1 MILENLST
9 TFPEKDYLHTRAKHG
24 PFCNGSVNPLFPGS
38 FILFIIGDL
47 DVGGTEKHLVRIM
60 PYLKSHGFRVAV
72 YALTHEGYLAPKVR
86 AAGIEVLAPPLSSFV
101 RRFPSVIRPL
111 FSIPLA
117 AIFLWWTIHQ
127 QRPDIVHYFLP
138 AAYLLGGVCSFFSKK
153 SIQIMSRRSL
163 NDYQKKYP
171 ILKYLEYYLHRRMNA
186 ILGNSKAVVVQ
197 LLDEG
202 VAPERLGIIYNGVE
216 VLDDEKPKQRMY
228 IRESLNISSGTFVLV
243 MVANL
248 ISYKGHRDLLQGI
261 ALASE
266 KLHENWIVLC
276 VGRDDGIGSSLKTL
290 AETLQIAEHVRWI
303 GQSDNIPEFLLASDV
318 GILCSHEEG
327 FSNTILENMAAG
339 LPMVV
344 TDVGGN
350 REAVIDGSTGFVVAT
365 HSPQA
370 IGEAIVKLAQ
380 SPALRQQMGMAGR
393 DRVMNAFALSKC
405 VKEYGQ
411 LYHGLLGNPDMPI
424 TDILS

>member
-1 MILENLST
+1 MRSQST
-9 TFPEKDYLHTRAKHG
+9 L
-24 PFCNGSVNPLFPGS
+24 PGA
-38 FILFIIGDL
+38 IVLFIIGGL
-47 DVGGTEKHLVRIM
+47 DVGGTEKHLVRIL

-72 YALTHEGYLAPKVR
+72 FSLTHEGYLAPKVR
-86 AAGIEVLAPPLSSFV
+86 AAGIEVISPPLSSFV
-101 RRFPSVIRPL
+101 RRFPSVIRPF

-117 AIFLWWTIHQ
+117 SIFLWSTIHRH
-127 QRPDIVHYFLP
+127 RPDIVHYFLP
-138 AAYLLGGVCSFFSKK
+138 AAYLLGGVCNFFSKK

-171 ILKYLEYYLHRRMNA
+171 VLKYLEHSLHSRMNA
-186 ILGNSKAVVVQ
+186 ILGNSHAVVAQ

-202 VAPERLGIIYNGVE
+202 VATERVGTIYNGVE
-216 VLDDEKPKQRMY
+216 VLDDAQQKQRIY
-228 IRESLNISSGTFVLV
+228 IRESLNISSGTLVLV

-248 ISYKGHRDLLQGI
+248 ISYKGHRDLLQGL

-266 KLHENWIVLC
+266 KLHGNWVVLC
-276 VGRDDGIGSSLKTL
+276 VGRDDGIGSSLKAL
-290 AETLQIAEHVRWI
+290 AEALQITEHVRWM
-303 GQSDNIPEFLLASDV
+303 GQTDNISSILFASDV

-327 FSNTILENMAAG
+327 FSNTILENMASG

-350 REAVIDGSTGFVVAT
+350 REAVIDGSTGFVVAP

-370 IGEAIVKLAQ
+370 IGEAIAKLAQ
-380 SPALRQQMGMAGR
+380 SPALRQQMGMAGK
-393 DRVMNAFALSKC
+393 DRVMNEFTLSKC

-411 LYHGLLGNPDMPI
+411 LYHGLLRNPDMPI

>member
-1 MILENLST
+1 MIGQSTLSG
-9 TFPEKDYLHTRAKHG
+9 TF
-24 PFCNGSVNPLFPGS
+24 V
-38 FILFIIGDL
+38 LFIIGDL
-47 DVGGTEKHLVRIM
+47 DVGGTEKHLVRIL

-72 YALTHEGYLAPKVR
+72 YSLTHEGYLAPKVR
-86 AAGIEVLAPPLSSFV
+86 AAGIEVFSPPLSSFV
-101 RRFPSVIRPL
+101 RHFPSVLRPF

-117 AIFLWWTIHQ
+117 SLFLWWTIHR

-138 AAYLLGGVCSFFSKK
+138 AAYLLGGVCSLFSKK
-153 SIQIMSRRSL
+153 MIQIMSRRSL
-163 NDYQKKYP
+163 NGYQKKYP
-171 ILKYLEYYLHRRMNA
+171 ILKHLEFYLHGRMNA
-186 ILGNSKAVVVQ
+186 ILGNSKAVAAQ
-197 LLDEG
+197 LLAEG
-202 VAPERLGIIYNGVE
+202 VASERLGTIYNGVE
-216 VLDDEKPKQRMY
+216 VLDDEKPEQRIH
-228 IRESLNISSGTFVLV
+228 IRESLKFSSSTLVLV

-248 ISYKGHRDLLQGI
+248 ISYKGHSDLLQGV

-276 VGRDDGIGSSLKTL
+276 VGRDDGIGSSLKAL
-290 AETLQIAEHVRWI
+290 AETLQIVEHIRWI
-303 GQSDNIPEFLLASDV
+303 GQSDNIPEILLASDV

-344 TDVGGN
+344 SDVGGN
-350 REAVIDGSTGFVVAT
+350 REAVIDGVTGFVVAT

-380 SPALRQQMGMAGR
+380 NPALRQQMGMAGK
-393 DRVMNAFALSKC
+393 DRVMNEFALSKC

-411 LYHGLLGNPDMPI
+411 LYHGLLRNPDMSI